1 MILAGP
7 GLEGPR
13 RVEVPVSLVDVL
25 PTLLEVAGVE
35 PPADLAGRSL
45 LGLARGEPAGDE
57 RALFAH
63 RIRGSTPAPLLER
76 PPLWAVML
84 GRWKLIHD
92 TKGDRIELFDL
103 ELDPDET
110 RDLAVERPDEVAAL
124 RELLDRFISGSVL
137 EEGASVEV
145 DIDDE
150 LLRTLEELGY
160 AGD

>member
-1 MILAGP
+1 
-7 GLEGPR
+7 
-13 RVEVPVSLVDVL
+13 
-25 PTLLEVAGVE
+25 
-35 PPADLAGRSL
+35 
-45 LGLARGEPAGDE
+45 
-57 RALFAH
+57 
-63 RIRGSTPAPLLER
+63 
-76 PPLWAVML
+76 ML

-92 TKGDRIELFDL
+92 TKRDRSELFDL